1 LNREAED
8 MTSADVPPIGI
19 KRSLK
24 QTAIIEFKQF
34 VAIFLYLWLLF
45 ALFEYHKS
53 IVLAQHN
60 IDYKPYGFAFINAF
74 VLAKVMLVAEKLN
87 LGRKLRH
94 RPLVFPILYKSIIFA
109 LILMSFE
116 MVEETIVGVFRG
128 KSVAESIPNI
138 GGGTF
143 AGLAIV
149 AGIASVS
156 LIPFFA
162 YREVGRIIGR
172 DELRAI
178 LLKARAN

>member
-1 LNREAED
+1 
-8 MTSADVPPIGI
+8 MTSTGVPSNGV

-24 QTAIIEFKQF
+24 ERAITEFKEF

-45 ALFEYHKS
+45 ALFACHDS

-60 IDYKPYGFAFINAF
+60 IDYKPYGFAFVNAF
-74 VLAKVMLVAEKLN
+74 VLAKVMLIAEKFN

-94 RPLVFPILYKSIIFA
+94 RPLVFPILYKSMIFA
-109 LILMSFE
+109 IILISFDVIE
-116 MVEETIVGVFRG
+116 KTIGGLFKG
-128 KSVAESIPNI
+128 KSFAESVPDI

-143 AGLAIV
+143 VGVVIV
-149 AGIASVS
+149 AIIVSVS

-172 DELRAI
+172 NELRAI
-178 LLKARAN
+178 LLKARVN

>member
-1 LNREAED
+1 VK
-8 MTSADVPPIGI
+8 SIDVPCTER

-24 QTAIIEFKQF
+24 EKAISEFKQF
-34 VAIFLYLWLLF
+34 LAMFVYLWVLF
-45 ALFEYHKS
+45 ALFAYHDS

-94 RPLVFPILYKSIIFA
+94 RPLVFPILYKSIMFA
-109 LILMSFE
+109 LILISFE
-116 MVEETIVGVFRG
+116 MLEKTVFGLFKG
-128 KSVAESIPNI
+128 KSFAESVPNI

-143 AGLAIV
+143 AGLAVV
-149 AGIASVS
+149 AAIASVS
-156 LIPFFA
+156 LIPFFV

>member
-1 LNREAED
+1 
-8 MTSADVPPIGI
+8 VPSTGGPSGEI

-24 QTAIIEFKQF
+24 EKAIGEFKQF

-45 ALFEYHKS
+45 ALFAYHDS

-60 IDYKPYGFAFINAF
+60 IDYKPYGFAFVNAF
-74 VLAKVMLVAEKLN
+74 VLAKVMLIAEKFN

-94 RPLVFPILYKSIIFA
+94 RPLVFPILYKSMIFA
-109 LILMSFE
+109 IILISFDVIE
-116 MVEETIVGVFRG
+116 KTIIGLFKG
-128 KSVAESIPNI
+128 KSFAESVPDI

-143 AGLAIV
+143 AGVVIV
-149 AGIASVS
+149 AVIVSVS

>member
-1 LNREAED
+1 MSDA
-8 MTSADVPPIGI
+8 SASDPPFAI
-19 KRSLK
+19 KRPWR
-24 QTAIIEFKQF
+24 AILVSEFKQF
-34 VAIFLYLWLLF
+34 LAIFLYLWLLF
-45 ALFEYHKS
+45 ALFAYHDS

-94 RPLVFPILYKSIIFA
+94 RPLVFPILYKSVIFA
-109 LILMSFE
+109 AILISFE
-116 MVEETIVGVFRG
+116 FIEKTVIGLIKG
-128 KSVAESIPNI
+128 KPLADSVPDI

-143 AGLAIV
+143 FGLMIV
-149 AGIASVS
+149 AVIVSVA

-178 LLKARAN
+178 LLKARAE